1 MSDTH
6 THEHAHSHAH
16 EHSHS
21 HTHEH
26 SHSHSH
32 GHSHPVASS
41 HEEAVA
47 LLRYMLDHNQHH
59 AIELHELAH
68 CFEDEIADFVH
79 DAVDRL
85 QESNS
90 HIEQA
95 LSLLDNS
102 AE

>member
-1 MSDTH
+1 MSDI
-6 THEHAHSHAH
+6 
-16 EHSHS
+16 

-26 SHSHSH
+26 SHTNAHEHSH
-32 GHSHPVASS
+32 THSHDHSHPVASS

-59 AIELHELAH
+59 ANELHELAH

-90 HIEQA
+90 YVEQA
-95 LSLLDNS
+95 LSLLANS